1 MDILNNMTELTVK
14 CCGQW
19 DTDSGCPFYKINP
32 IGKAWCGL
40 QVVIDYTKS
49 IKLPVNKHDGSYI
62 PFDMVPD
69 CPLTE
74 ITIRKDATYYD

>member
-1 MDILNNMTELTVK
+1 MTDLTVK

-32 IGKAWCGL
+32 LGKSWCGL
-40 QVVIDYTKS
+40 KYGL
-49 IKLPVNKHDGSYI
+49 KLPVNEHDGSYV

-74 ITIRKDATYYD
+74 ITIRKDAIYYDQT